1 MTLAKLNAV
10 DPHQAA
16 DQHED
21 ALGAAYEQ
29 VLCAAG
35 RKAASRFKRLS
46 PLSTTAAADPKQPAW
61 TPPNIDELVDLRLIE
76 TQTAEKTQPIH
87 RKALAAVLGAYEVG
101 EPSFDVLNPAAL
113 SLLGQLGGRSGDVAK
128 SVRDE
133 LSRIIADAYQQG
145 FSVAKTAEQITQT
158 SDQFSVAQ
166 SRMLARTDLNG
177 LANGGSVMAAQAAGV
192 GYKTWLAT
200 EDEATRPD
208 HSEADGQ
215 TVPID
220 QPFDVGG
227 ESADFPGDPGLS
239 DEQACNCRCSVT
251 YSDNAGDAGLQ
262 ASVPGAT
269 TGGKMDTEAQITIP
283 LTLSVGQAF
292 NQGGGFTVTEI
303 NSDEKPEWYFAASGS
318 TDLPLSDRDT
328 PWDAGAARKSL
339 QPGDF
344 AKAHFW
350 KDPDGPADQIGS
362 YKLPFAQ
369 RVNGTLTAIW
379 RGVTAGAARLD
390 QTEGIDKP
398 AVQAKM
404 AAYYKKAA
412 TQYSDPKIET
422 PWSMTEPEKHPYMAA
437 ADGSCMECGAG
448 ASAPQ
453 HQDAMLA
460 AAGQQW
466 RAVLCVE
473 GQPTEDGRL
482 LAPGSITWRQL
493 PLTLM
498 CQTETAPGHDGAEVC
513 GRIDRIWRD
522 GSNIMGEGVFDSGA
536 YGLETARLVG
546 EQVLRGV
553 SVDLAVLEYE
563 IREAPDGDDSAMDSG
578 DGLDVPLLDDGD
590 QLFVVTDGVIGAA
603 TICPFQ
609 AIAAATIEVLT
620 SAGPLKFRITRE
632 FATEADEALTAAAA
646 GLAPLEPPDEWFA
659 APLLDGPTPITL
671 TEDGRLFGHA
681 ALWNTC
687 HVGVPGSCTTAP
699 RSRSQ
704 YRYFHLGAVRTA
716 GGDEVAVGQVTLG
729 TGHAGLRLSSEQTLE
744 HYDNT
749 GTAGADVRVGEDAHG
764 IWVAGAARPDL
775 SAERARTLR
784 GAKLSGDWRNIDGQ
798 LELVGLLAVNV
809 PGFPVPRPQARVASG
824 GMEPERMALVAAG
837 LPEPVT
843 PSEHRVRVLAARARG
858 GIQGL
863 AELARA

>member
-1 MTLAKLNAV
+1 
-10 DPHQAA
+10 
-16 DQHED
+16 
-21 ALGAAYEQ
+21 
-29 VLCAAG
+29 
-35 RKAASRFKRLS
+35 
-46 PLSTTAAADPKQPAW
+46 
-61 TPPNIDELVDLRLIE
+61 
-76 TQTAEKTQPIH
+76 
-87 RKALAAVLGAYEVG
+87 
-101 EPSFDVLNPAAL
+101 
-113 SLLGQLGGRSGDVAK
+113 
-128 SVRDE
+128 
-133 LSRIIADAYQQG
+133 
-145 FSVAKTAEQITQT
+145 
-158 SDQFSVAQ
+158 
-166 SRMLARTDLNG
+166 
-177 LANGGSVMAAQAAGV
+177 
-192 GYKTWLAT
+192 
-200 EDEATRPD
+200 
-208 HSEADGQ
+208 
-215 TVPID
+215 
-220 QPFDVGG
+220 
-227 ESADFPGDPGLS
+227 
-239 DEQACNCRCSVT
+239 
-251 YSDNAGDAGLQ
+251 
-262 ASVPGAT
+262 
-269 TGGKMDTEAQITIP
+269 MDTEAQITIP
-283 LTLSVGQAF
+283 LTLSVGQAMSSF
-292 NQGGGFTVTEI
+292 
-303 NSDEKPEWYFAASGS
+303 
-318 TDLPLSDRDT
+318 
-328 PWDAGAARKSL
+328 
-339 QPGDF
+339 
-344 AKAHFW
+344 
-350 KDPDGPADQIGS
+350 
-362 YKLPFAQ
+362 
-369 RVNGTLTAIW
+369 
-379 RGVTAGAARLD
+379 VTAGNGTGDIGLAEMVRLS
-390 QTEGIDKP
+390 QEPREP
-398 AVQAKM
+398 AV
-404 AAYYKKAA
+404 
-412 TQYSDPKIET
+412 TVSP
-422 PWSMTEPEKHPYMAA
+422 EPEAIA
-437 ADGSCMECGAG
+437 
-448 ASAPQ
+448 
-453 HQDAMLA
+453 A

-563 IREAPDGDDSAMDSG
+563 IRDAPDGDDTAMDSG

-704 YRYFHLGAVRTA
+704 YRYFHLGTVRTA

-749 GTAGADVRVGEDAHG
+749 GTAGADVRVGEDQHG

-784 GAKLSGDWRNIDGQ
+784 GAKLSGDWRNIDGK

-863 AELARA
+863 ADLARA